1 MGRNVTLAGL
11 ESSVAKGYNYLE
23 EVETSSY
30 GFELIYFD
38 SSPVSPQIVKKYIDD
53 NGKLEDYENDYNISV
68 FAQAIG
74 RALRKQKETL
84 TLAINSIDTY
94 SYEMIKTYLRTYTNA
109 ELLEDD
115 LNITNIKVSLSG
127 YLRQFDMRDLR
138 NRLRSNNL
146 FQRLYGE
153 KE

>member
-1 MGRNVTLAGL
+1 
-11 ESSVAKGYNYLE
+11 
-23 EVETSSY
+23 
-30 GFELIYFD
+30 
-38 SSPVSPQIVKKYIDD
+38 VKKYIDN

-138 NRLRSNNL
+138 NRLRSNSL